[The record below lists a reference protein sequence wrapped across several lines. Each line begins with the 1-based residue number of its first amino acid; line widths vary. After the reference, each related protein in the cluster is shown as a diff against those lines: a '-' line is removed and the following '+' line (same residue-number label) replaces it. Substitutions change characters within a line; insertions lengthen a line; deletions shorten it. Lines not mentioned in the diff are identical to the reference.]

1 MVINRPSETR
11 SESDAPIRI
20 GGVATVQLSNDDS
33 SINSISIS
41 QHKHTMRKLSYT
53 MTVQNLLECHQA
65 LLSGAKQAM

>member
-33 SINSISIS
+33 STNSISIS
-41 QHKHTMRKLSYT
+41 QHKHTMRKLFYT

-65 LLSGAKQAM
+65 LLSGAQQAM